1 MLKKTATIEARAQ
14 ASLIGVRDIES
25 IAEMKQVEELQKE
38 VWGFADRDVIPF
50 HQLLLTQEAG
60 GTLIGAFDG
69 GSVVAFVYGFLS
81 YQRGRLQIHS
91 HLLAVKPAYRSLG
104 LGYRLK
110 LYTNYKIRQ
119 SADLGAVMYG
129 FLVRPLRF
137 RVFPIESPL
146 ESFPCNVARPSKEL
160 AALLISRSM
169 IKLEFEW
176 NDAKAEAN
184 WRAHGVSFEL
194 AKTVF
199 NDPFAI
205 ERVDDREDYGEQ
217 RFVIIGMAEGH
228 VLLFVA
234 YTERKP
240 RIRLISA
247 RRVTQYEQEDYF
259 WQNA

>member
-1 MLKKTATIEARAQ
+1 
-14 ASLIGVRDIES
+14 
-25 IAEMKQVEELQKE
+25 
-38 VWGFADRDVIPF
+38 
-50 HQLLLTQEAG
+50 
-60 GTLIGAFDG
+60 
-69 GSVVAFVYGFLS
+69 
-81 YQRGRLQIHS
+81 
-91 HLLAVKPAYRSLG
+91 
-104 LGYRLK
+104 
-110 LYTNYKIRQ
+110 
-119 SADLGAVMYG
+119 
-129 FLVRPLRF
+129 
-137 RVFPIESPL
+137 
-146 ESFPCNVARPSKEL
+146 
-160 AALLISRSM
+160 M

-234 YTERKP
+234 YTERNP

>member
-1 MLKKTATIEARAQ
+1 
-14 ASLIGVRDIES
+14 
-25 IAEMKQVEELQKE
+25 
-38 VWGFADRDVIPF
+38 
-50 HQLLLTQEAG
+50 
-60 GTLIGAFDG
+60 
-69 GSVVAFVYGFLS
+69 
-81 YQRGRLQIHS
+81 
-91 HLLAVKPAYRSLG
+91 
-104 LGYRLK
+104 
-110 LYTNYKIRQ
+110 
-119 SADLGAVMYG
+119 
-129 FLVRPLRF
+129 
-137 RVFPIESPL
+137 
-146 ESFPCNVARPSKEL
+146 
-160 AALLISRSM
+160 M